1 MLIEQPFSLANASGD
16 VVRGDLRSSGEPRC
30 LPALLICHGFTAHKD
45 WGPFPYFG
53 QRLAEQGFATIVFNF
68 SHNGIGSNFRRFT
81 EAEKF
86 SRNTIGKELEDLR
99 AVIDALS
106 EGRLGGGVID
116 PSRIGLIGH
125 SRGGGVAILSA
136 SRDHRIKGV
145 AAWSSVSTFHRYTL
159 RQKQAWERDG
169 YLPVTVRGVK
179 THLRFGVEVLRDLEA
194 NRETYDLRHAVKR
207 LRVPLLIVHGGADVA
222 VKPHEPEE
230 LYAAADASRTKY
242 VILEGVGHSYGA
254 PHPYH
259 GHHPAVERVIELT
272 AQWFHS
278 FIIGVEHE

>member
-16 VVRGDLRSSGEPRC
+16 VVRGDLRYAGVPGGRGV
-30 LPALLICHGFTAHKD
+30 LLICHGFTAHKD

-53 QRLAEQGFATIVFNF
+53 RRLAELGFVTIVFNF
-68 SHNGIGSNFRRFT
+68 SHNGIGTNFKRFT

-99 AVIDALS
+99 AVIDALT
-106 EGRLGGGVID
+106 EGRLGNTVVD

-145 AAWSSVSTFHRYTL
+145 AAWSSVSTFHRYTPH
-159 RQKQAWERDG
+159 QKQAWERAG
-169 YLPVTVRGVK
+169 FLPVTIRGVR

-194 NRETYDLRHAVKR
+194 NRLTYDLREAVRR
-207 LRVPLLIVHGGADVA
+207 LRVPLLILHGGADVS

-272 AQWFHS
+272 ARWFHP
-278 FIIGVEHE
+278 FL